1 MADDHLPEVIAGME
15 FQIEYLNLEK
25 HPSWG
30 GEEFFPFFRTKV
42 LTLTPLPLKVGMSL
56 TRRNE
61 PRGSHV
67 GEVFQDFTQ
76 RVSFA

>member
-25 HPSWG
+25 HPSRG
-30 GEEFFPFFRTKV
+30 GEEFFPFFPTKV
-42 LTLTPLPLKVGMSL
+42 LTLTPLPLKVGVSL

-61 PRGSHV
+61 PRRSRA
-67 GEVFQDFTQ
+67 GEFFRDFT
-76 RVSFA
+76 RRASFA